1 MNKDQFEQ
9 LLYEEEGTTLDFKKE
24 QYLFSKETDE
34 KKSELLKD
42 ILGFANAWR
51 RATAYILI
59 GVEDVRGGRG
69 KIIGISPN
77 DHLPDHALQQFVNNL
92 TNNPVRFQYEAF
104 CFEGKQIGII
114 SIEEQIRPIY
124 LKRDYGKLN
133 KNEVYV
139 RRGSSTDPTKPALPD
154 EIATM
159 RIGSSHEDALLSV
172 QFCGIETGMPIGSS
186 LDWKSEYYEMPSK
199 YLIPDLS
206 TPRNDIWQTNILD
219 QVNSN
224 FYRELADYQYIHRL
238 CQPVRLA
245 VRNAGKVAAKNVRV
259 ELTVPKQDEI
269 VAFEKSDL
277 PPPPSKKRF
286 ENAAFLRGIR
296 SIHKNPGDVSIEN
309 TSERKMIKIDF
320 GDMQPGRH
328 ICSDSFYI
336 GSKISQ
342 DILLYSTA
350 YADNLTIP
358 KELTLT
364 ISISSKRTS
373 ITFEQLKLMDNRFFG
388 NT

>member
-1 MNKDQFEQ
+1 MDRDQFEQ
-9 LLYEEEGTTLDFKKE
+9 LLYEEEGNTLDFKKE
-24 QYLFSKETDE
+24 QYLFSKATDE
-34 KKSELLKD
+34 EKSELLKD

-51 RATAYILI
+51 RTTAYILI
-59 GVEDVRGGRG
+59 GVEDIRGGRG

-77 DHLPDHALQQFVNNL
+77 DHLQDHALQQFVHNL
-92 TNNPVRFQYEAF
+92 TNYPVKFQYEAF

-124 LKRDYGKLN
+124 LKRDYGKLK

-159 RIGSSHEDALLSV
+159 RIGSSHEDALLFV
-172 QFCGIETGMPIGSS
+172 QFCDIETGMLIGSS

-199 YLIPDLS
+199 YSIPDLPS
-206 TPRNDIWQTNILD
+206 PTNELWQSNILD

-224 FYRELADYQYIHRL
+224 FYRQLADYEYVRRL

-245 VRNAGKVAAKNVRV
+245 VKNTGKVAAKNVRV
-259 ELTVPKQDEI
+259 ELTVPNQGEI
-269 VAFEKSDL
+269 LTFEESDL
-277 PPPPSKKRF
+277 PLRPNKKRF
-286 ENAAFLRGIR
+286 ENATFLKSIR
-296 SIHKNPGDVSIEN
+296 SIHKNPGDVNIEN
-309 TSERKMIKIDF
+309 NFEGKMIKIDF
-320 GDMQPGRH
+320 GDLQPGRH

-336 GSKISQ
+336 GSKMSQ
-342 DILLYSTA
+342 DILLSGKA
-350 YADNLTIP
+350 DADNLTIP
-358 KELTLT
+358 KELALT
-364 ISISSKRTS
+364 ISIFSKRKS
-373 ITFEQLKLMDNRFFG
+373 ITFEELKLMDKTHNK